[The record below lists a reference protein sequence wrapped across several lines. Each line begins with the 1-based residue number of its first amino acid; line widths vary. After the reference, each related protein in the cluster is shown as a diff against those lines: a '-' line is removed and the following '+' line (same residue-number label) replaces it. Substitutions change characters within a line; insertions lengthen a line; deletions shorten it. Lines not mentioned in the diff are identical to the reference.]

1 MRQEAA
7 MAYFKALSQYLL
19 GGREEC
25 MKTGQ
30 TAKGQTMVPEN
41 LLNMKPQ

>member
-1 MRQEAA
+1 
-7 MAYFKALSQYLL
+7 MAYFKALSQYLH
-19 GGREEC
+19 GGRQEC
-25 MKTGQ
+25 TKTGQ